1 MGTKVFSP
9 FALADPT
16 STINGVKEATIFDI
30 VAPNVVEP
38 SYLFEATQFILEM
51 DREFASAKKEL
62 YISITESEGNRE
74 IVHESFTEFVGKIKN
89 IIRKFL
95 DFIKRLFDKFIT
107 KLNGIVK
114 SEKYLEKHKA
124 DFSKFTTDDEF
135 DFKGYNFTIDE
146 VPLNIKIFKDFEQD
160 VQNLRNTL
168 DSITDNDKTSIMK
181 AADDAYEN
189 LMGNL
194 DEYFWKFRG
203 EVIGTN
209 NTIEDSD
216 YADEL
221 FKVFR
226 NGDFTSETITADSAY
241 IIKALNRTM
250 SFDKTTKSVERDK
263 KNLEKDYS
271 ALEKAVEK
279 FSKMKFDDSTK
290 NYKATLNY
298 GDDSSTPTTREISSE
313 AKTKIDLFVSK
324 KAEQIQKCAN
334 IHTMAFAAKLDALK
348 EEYRQNKAVLYKALS
363 KIQKILPKKEDAELS
378 SNDYI
383 SVTIPIDIPTDDCCE
398 EDGSSIEDILRDTD
412 GDILDSMVESKK
424 DIFSVE
430 DYDMSLFTKLKDSF
444 KFDDSL
450 TKLMNSL
457 DGDINKVIDA
467 VGIENQHLCEACED
481 GILSESIIAIMENNT
496 QQAMNFA
503 RRTYQNK
510 ISNITDINKLNTQ
523 IAKYEAKAK
532 KYYSIRDKRNSET
545 LLAKLGRAFI
555 VGAMFGL
562 IGVPA
567 VIYMNDANNYK
578 IAADNYVAFAKM
590 ARARKAELQR
600 GRKINKENSVENY
613 SSMNIYNNYI
623 IERALIH
630 DESINI
636 IKECLIFANSEN
648 TPSIVIEELNMLNEG
663 KIADGAKA
671 IFEKLKTFLNTIW
684 QKFSEKAMK
693 LFASDKAYLTK
704 YKDTI
709 LKTKPQDGLKYEMPD
724 HEAGI
729 KAIQSSTIQVLRY
742 NDQAKA
748 ELDKGLISYLNG
760 IVPNLNLK
768 DDSDYN
774 SALKNMFINGTTD
787 GGTKEYL
794 ATQLNWT
801 DIYNYCMNYQT
812 MVNEIEKAKTII
824 LQSHN
829 EAEKIINELEKEEDK
844 NKPADGTTN
853 EAYSMIL
860 GKYITEA
867 DANKVSIKAP
877 ENNSNPPAS
886 TGGTTNTGKPE
897 NSLAKNTNTVAGNE
911 KPEDADAAKQKADQD
926 KELARKA
933 IGAEIE
939 KARDHCKVYFDAVNA
954 IIAAKMTAIETIRKN
969 YMAIIYDHVNR
980 TLGNKAG
987 GQTQAQTG
995 TNYGNKDDNQQQAQ
1009 GPLNDAEKQQL
1020 ADLNTK
1026 LKNNT
1031 ISDEEKIILSNL
1043 LDRNTAK

>member
-9 FALADPT
+9 FALTDPV
-16 STINGVKEATIFDI
+16 SSVNGVKEATIFDI
-30 VAPNVVEP
+30 VAPNKVEP

-51 DREFASAKKEL
+51 NEEFANAKKGL
-62 YISITESEGNRE
+62 YINITESKGDRE
-74 IVHESFTEFVGKIKN
+74 IVHESFSDFVGKIKN
-89 IIRKFL
+89 IIHKFL
-95 DFIKRLFDKFIT
+95 NFIKKLFTKFVT

-124 DFSKFTTDDEF
+124 EFSKFTSDDEF
-135 DFKGYNFTIDE
+135 DFKGFNFTIDE
-146 VPLNIKIFKDFEQD
+146 VPISSKIFKDFEQD

-168 DSITDNDKTSIMK
+168 DSIADNDKTSIMK

-189 LMGNL
+189 LMGNM
-194 DEYFWKFRG
+194 ENYFWKFRA
-203 EVIGTN
+203 EVIGKTGD
-209 NTIEDSD
+209 IEESD

-221 FKVFR
+221 FRAFR
-226 NGDFTSETITADSAY
+226 NDNSVPEAITADSAY
-241 IIKALNRTM
+241 IQKALSRVI
-250 SFDKTTKSVERDK
+250 SFENTTKSVERDK
-263 KNLEKDYS
+263 KNLEKEYS
-271 ALEKAVEK
+271 ALEKSVEK

-298 GDDSSTPTTREISSE
+298 GNDSTSPTTREISQE
-313 AKTKIDLFVSK
+313 AKTKIDMFISK

-348 EEYRQNKAVLYKALS
+348 EEYRQNRAVLYKALS
-363 KIQKILPKKEDAELS
+363 KIQKVLKKESGDLS
-378 SNDYI
+378 TNNYSPI
-383 SVTIPIDIPTDDCCE
+383 IPVDIQDTSDDRCDGADHDDCE
-398 EDGSSIEDILRDTD
+398 VEAILTDEDSDV
-412 GDILDSMVESKK
+412 LDSMMEN
-424 DIFSVE
+424 FSVE
-430 DYDMSLFTKLKDSF
+430 DYDMETFSKIKDCL
-444 KFDDSL
+444 KFDDSV
-450 TKLMNSL
+450 TKLMDSL
-457 DGDINKVIDA
+457 DGDIVKVFDA
-467 VGIENQHLCEACED
+467 VGLDNQHLCESCKDD

-496 QQAMNFA
+496 KQAMNFA

-510 ISNITDINKLNTQ
+510 VSKITDIGRLDNEIT
-523 IAKYEAKAK
+523 KYEAKAE
-532 KYYSIRDKRNSET
+532 KYYKIKNKRDTEDLIDT
-545 LLAKLGRAFI
+545 LGRSFI
-555 VGAMFGL
+555 VGALFGVI
-562 IGVPA
+562 IGLPIA
-567 VIYMNDANNYK
+567 LYMNDSNNYK
-578 IAADNYVAFAKM
+578 IAADNYTAFAKM

-600 GRKINKENSVENY
+600 KSKRESFDDY
-613 SSMNIYNNYI
+613 SSMNTYNNFI
-623 IERALIH
+623 IEKAIAN
-630 DESINI
+630 DEYINI
-636 IKECLIFANSEN
+636 IKECLIFANKEN
-648 TPSIVIEELNMLNEG
+648 SSAVVIEELNMINEG
-663 KIADGAKA
+663 KIAQGAKT
-671 IFEKLKTFLNTIW
+671 IFEKLKAFLNKIW
-684 QKFSEKAMK
+684 QKFSEKSMK

-729 KAIQSSTIQVLRY
+729 KALQSSTIQVLRY

-774 SALKNMFINGTTD
+774 SALKNMFISGTTE

-824 LQSHN
+824 LQSHK

-844 NKPADGTTN
+844 NKPAEGTTN
-853 EAYSMIL
+853 EAYSMIF

-867 DANKVSIKAP
+867 DVNKVSIKAP
-877 ENNSNPPAS
+877 ETNSNPPAS
-886 TGGTTNTGKPE
+886 TSSTTNTGKPE

-911 KPEDADAAKQKADQD
+911 KPKDPDAARDKAEQD

-939 KARDHCKVYFDAVNA
+939 KARDHCKVYFDSVNA

-980 TLGNKAG
+980 AIGDKAG
-987 GQTQAQTG
+987 GNTQAQSG
-995 TNYGNKDDNQQQAQ
+995 TNYNNKKQEE
-1009 GPLNDAEKQQL
+1009 GPLTDAEKQQMS
-1020 ADLNTK
+1020 DLNAK

-1031 ISDEEKIILSNL
+1031 ITDEEKATLSNL
-1043 LDRNTAK
+1043 LDRSSAK